1 MYKAKWHEL
10 EVAVKTIHRQYVNP
24 HLTPQQA
31 LQVIGQVTGCLAVP
45 SVVHHMS
52 LYLPDTT
59 CTAQFCVFCSA
70 LVGAPSLHKHPVAC
84 ALQEL
89 SILERLP
96 FDRRVVQLYGSC
108 TQEGNV
114 LLVLEF
120 MQVRV

>member
-1 MYKAKWHEL
+1 M
-10 EVAVKTIHRQYVNP
+10 V
-24 HLTPQQA
+24 
-31 LQVIGQVTGCLAVP
+31 
-45 SVVHHMS
+45 
-52 LYLPDTT
+52 
-59 CTAQFCVFCSA
+59 CSA
-70 LVGAPSLHKHPVAC
+70 LVGTPSLHKHPVAC

-120 MQVRV
+120 VQVRLPLLDLLLVVQLRTATGHNDCLHMFVLHAWQRQNSKSGARQADSDTVVD